1 MLGFVSEVT
10 DNTCE
15 VTSITDPKMQC
26 GALVTRTRE
35 TAIAEGDYN
44 LMTRGALRLSYL
56 REDSKVVVGD
66 TVETSGRGGV
76 FPKRASS
83 SARWKACSRRKAACR
98 TTRSSSRLS
107 AWTAFP
113 RFPSS
118 PNTRTQRSKP
128 CREKHISIPKL
139 IAYVLFSVII
149 FALQTGTFGGM
160 RIFGSAVDLLP
171 ALVTAAALLGG
182 PAEAAVVGLTVGICY
197 DLSFTGVDGLYP
209 LFFSCCSAMPPESSA
224 RDCSPAITF
233 PCSSL
238 RRLSVCCSVCCG
250 IFFSLMHA
258 GASFLIVLRQ
268 LAVGTVLTCLF
279 CFIVYLPLRRLSG
292 KSRKRS
298 R

>member
-1 MLGFVSEVT
+1 
-10 DNTCE
+10 
-15 VTSITDPKMQC
+15 MQ
-26 GALVTRTRE
+26 RE
-35 TAIAEGDYN
+35 
-44 LMTRGALRLSYL
+44 
-56 REDSKVVVGD
+56 
-66 TVETSGRGGV
+66 
-76 FPKRASS
+76 
-83 SARWKACSRRKAACR
+83 
-98 TTRSSSRLS
+98 
-107 AWTAFP
+107 
-113 RFPSS
+113 
-118 PNTRTQRSKP
+118 
-128 CREKHISIPKL
+128 HISIPKL

-182 PAEAAVVGLTVGICY
+182 PAEAAVTGVTVGICY

-209 LFFSCCSAMPPESSA
+209 LFFLLFGYAAGKLCQRLLTAFECVLLGL
-224 RDCSPAITF
+224 
-233 PCSSL
+233 L
-238 RRLSVCCSVCCG
+238 RYL
-250 IFFSLMHA
+250 FSLMHA